1 MTDLFYNRSDDPD
14 EDPELPQD
22 LERCP
27 RCGELIADLIWGK
40 TNCPRCGL
48 HFECC

>member
-1 MTDLFYNRSDDPD
+1 MRKPEDSRLKEKREEADP
-14 EDPELPQD
+14 PQD
-22 LERCP
+22 LDFCP
-27 RCGELIADLIWGK
+27 RCGEKIAEIIWGK